1 MGGFMEELLKLVKK
15 VAEEAEVFAVSR
27 SETDAV
33 FETNRLKQVVTRETS
48 GRALRLIKGGRIGFS
63 ASNKVDGTKELVAMA
78 LEMAPF
84 GAEAKFQFPSLERY
98 SQVEVY
104 DPKVEKV
111 TEEQM
116 VELGQSLIDKV
127 RAHTPE
133 LVCQGGVSKNTI
145 SVEITNS
152 RGGRATY
159 KKSVFSLSVEGVLI
173 RGTDMLFVGDSE
185 SSCRPISDHKTVS
198 HNTLEQLERA
208 KETAPSLEG
217 KLPVIFTPL
226 GVAST
231 LLMPIAMAVNG
242 KTVLQ
247 GASPL
252 GHRKGEQVFDKRLS
266 IRDDP
271 MIEYRPGSRFC
282 DDEGV
287 PSQRTPLIAKGMVA
301 NFLYDLQTAALAGTK
316 STGSGSRSLAS
327 LPSPSL
333 SAIVIEEGDT
343 SFEDMLADI
352 KDGLVVEELMG
363 ASMGNVLG
371 GDFSGNVL
379 LGYRVNNGKLVGR
392 VKDTMVTGN
401 IYEALKEVKAVGNK
415 ARWVGGV
422 VLTPHICCPSLAVS
436 TKK

>member
-1 MGGFMEELLKLVKK
+1 MEDLLKRAKK
-15 VAEEAEVFAVSR
+15 VAEEAEVFSVSR

-33 FETNRLKQVVTRETS
+33 FEANLLKQVVSRETS
-48 GRALRLIKGGRIGFS
+48 GRALRLIKNGRIGFS
-63 ASNKVDGTKELVAMA
+63 SSNKVDGTKELLDMA

-84 GAEAKFQFPSLERY
+84 GAEAKFQFPSLDSYPR
-98 SQVEVY
+98 VEVY
-104 DPKVEKV
+104 DPMVEKV

-116 VELGQSLIDKV
+116 VQLGQSLIDRV
-127 RAHTPE
+127 RKHTPE
-133 LVCQGGVSKNTI
+133 IVCQGNVSKNTVTI
-145 SVEITNS
+145 EITNS

-173 RGTDMLFVGDSE
+173 RGTDMLFVGDGD

-198 HNTLEQLERA
+198 GNTIEQLERA
-208 KETAPSLEG
+208 KEIAPSLEG
-217 KLPVIFTPL
+217 KLPVIFTPI

-231 LLMPIAMAVNG
+231 LLMPLAIAVNG

-266 IRDDP
+266 IWDDP
-271 MIEYRPGSRFC
+271 TIAYRPGSRFC

-287 PSQRTPLIAKGMVA
+287 PSQRTLLIDKGVVA
-301 NFLYDLQTAALAGTK
+301 NFLYDLQTAALAGTQ
-316 STGSGSRSLAS
+316 STGSASRSLVS
-327 LPSPSL
+327 LPSPSV
-333 SAIVIEEGDT
+333 SAIVIEEGDV
-343 SFEDMLADI
+343 SFDDMLADI

-379 LGYRVNNGKLVGR
+379 LGYRVKNGKLVGR

-401 IYEALKEVKAVGNK
+401 IYEALKDVVIGNK
-415 ARWVGGV
+415 ARWVGGL
-422 VLTPHICCPSLAVS
+422 VLTPHILCPRLAVS

>member
-1 MGGFMEELLKLVKK
+1 MEDLLRQAKR
-15 VAEEAEVFAVSR
+15 VAEEAEVFSVSR

-33 FETNRLKQVVTRETS
+33 FETNRLKHVVTRETS
-48 GRALRLIKGGRIGFS
+48 GRALRLVKGGRIGFS
-63 ASNKVDGTKELVAMA
+63 ASNKLDGTRELVQMA

-84 GAEAKFQFPSLERY
+84 GAEAKFQFPSSQHY
-98 SQVEVY
+98 SRIEVFDPAVEQV
-104 DPKVEKV
+104 
-111 TEEQM
+111 TAEQM

-127 RAHTPE
+127 RAQTPD
-133 LVCQGGVSKNTI
+133 LVCQGGVSKNSITL
-145 SVEITNS
+145 EIVNS
-152 RGGRATY
+152 RGGQATY
-159 KKSVFSLSVEGVLI
+159 KKSVFSIGVEGVLI

-198 HNTLEQLERA
+198 HNTIEQLERA
-208 KETAPSLEG
+208 KETAASAEG
-217 KLPVIFTPL
+217 KLPVIFTPI

-231 LLMPIAMAVNG
+231 LLMPLAMAVNG

-266 IRDDP
+266 IIDDP
-271 MIEYRPGSRFC
+271 MIEFRPGSRFC

-287 PSQRTPLIAKGMVA
+287 PSQRTPLISKGLVA

-316 STGSGSRSLAS
+316 STGSASRSLAS

-333 SAIVIEEGDT
+333 SAIVIDEGDT

-379 LGYRVNNGKLVGR
+379 LGYRVQNGKLVGR

-401 IYEALKEVKAVGNK
+401 IYEALKDIRAIGNK
-415 ARWVGGV
+415 ARWVSGL
-422 VLTPHICCPSLAVS
+422 VLTPHICCSQLAVS
-436 TKK
+436 TKKQG

>member
-1 MGGFMEELLKLVKK
+1 MEELLKQARK

-252 GHRKGEQVFDKRLS
+252 GHRKGEQVFDRRLS

-343 SFEDMLADI
+343 SFEDMLTDI